1 MPITFPTPT
10 TIGEQFASGGK
21 TWQWNG
27 YAWDSI
33 ANASALGATGATGPI
48 QNVTTDT
55 TSVNAI
61 RAITQAEYDAISPK
75 NPNTIYFIKQ

>member
-10 TIGEQFASGGK
+10 TIGQQFPSGGK
-21 TWQWNG
+21 TWRWNG
-27 YAWDSI
+27 YAWNSI

-55 TSVNAI
+55 TPVNAI
-61 RAITQAEYDAISPK
+61 RAITQAEYDAITPK
-75 NPNTIYFIKQ
+75 NPNAIYFIKQ

>member
-10 TIGEQFASGGK
+10 TIGQQFASGGK

-27 YAWDSI
+27 YAWDAI
-33 ANASALGATGATGPI
+33 TLTPVGATGATGPI